1 MFSPSQLEA
10 LSQATVRLATLVE
23 FRFDP
28 PTRLWNGP
36 GPLIAG
42 GVEWQGLNTLG
53 QIDGLLESR
62 SGESSQV
69 RFTVS
74 GTDADMNRLAMR
86 ASAEQAGALAIVY
99 QQLFDEDWQT
109 VGAPIPIW
117 MGVTQPM
124 SASSSSGAEGEGRQR
139 SLTLPAENLFSD
151 RSRPPAGTN
160 SDRDQKTR
168 FPGDKFFEFQS
179 RMRNFTYVWP

>member
-1 MFSPSQLEA
+1 MLSAGDLER
-10 LSQATVRLATLVE
+10 LSLETVRVATLVE

-42 GVEWQGLNTLG
+42 GHEWKGFNALG
-53 QIDGLLESR
+53 QIDGLVESR

-69 RFTVS
+69 RFTLS
-74 GTDADMNRLAMR
+74 GTDAEMNRLAMR
-86 ASAEQAGALAIVY
+86 AAAEQAGALAIVY

-109 VGAPIPIW
+109 VGVPLPVW
-117 MGVTQPM
+117 MGLTQPM
-124 SASSSSGAEGEGRQR
+124 SATSTAGEEGTGNQR
-139 SLTLPAENLFSD
+139 SLTLPAENLFSG

-168 FPGDKFFEFQS
+168 FAGDKFLEFQP